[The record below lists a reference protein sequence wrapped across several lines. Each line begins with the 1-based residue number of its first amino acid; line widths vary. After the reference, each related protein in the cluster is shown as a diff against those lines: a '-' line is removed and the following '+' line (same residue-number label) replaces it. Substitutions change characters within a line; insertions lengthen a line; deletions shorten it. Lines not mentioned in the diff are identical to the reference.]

1 MEDEGRDVEGT
12 WWDRYRC
19 TAPNDMWRC
28 KCKHGFRLSPKRMLT
43 GVETDLSV
51 VETSN
56 CGVCSATGD
65 PCECE
70 QMFTMGTGRVIVHKV
85 AGTCVLC
92 GKGEP
97 GGPDECFS
105 DEYEKFVNEHWSYR
119 RACEEAN
126 RRCATHKACN
136 PCGPGTGGLPQISS
150 GIGACLHI
158 KHDVDWLNQQCGPH
172 GADKLAHCYAVC
184 IVSKCSAELGNEL
197 AWFVLW
203 INEVFTNDDPADHQA
218 NAAGYVCAMELSR
231 SCLECCDSKTKGLE
245 YW

>member
-1 MEDEGRDVEGT
+1 MGGGGGRPGLGIYDPAVEDLEFSEVAT
-12 WWDRYRC
+12 CSC
-19 TAPNDMWRC
+19 TKPGER
-28 KCKHGFRLSPKRMLT
+28 
-43 GVETDLSV
+43 
-51 VETSN
+51 
-56 CGVCSATGD
+56 CGVDFYRHQHSKETG
-65 PCECE
+65 EE
-70 QMFTMGTGRVIVHKV
+70 RTLHVHRG
-85 AGTCVLC
+85 GTCVRPREGQTC
-92 GKGEP
+92 APSDEP
-97 GGPDECFS
+97 PEDSECFS

-136 PCGPGTGGLPQISS
+136 PCGPGTGGLPEISS

-158 KHDVDWLNQQCGPH
+158 IHDVDWLNEQCGPH
-172 GADKLAHCYAVC
+172 GADKLAHCYAIC

-203 INEVFTNDDPADHQA
+203 IHEVFTNDDPADHQA
-218 NAAGYVCAMELSR
+218 NAAGYECAVELSR